1 MRHTPHAAAAT
12 GSGLC
17 HLTGARARESV
28 RPLDSV
34 AIIREVF
41 AAFARR
47 DLEGVLEHLHPDV
60 EFHAPTADIARGGEP
75 YRGLEGLRE
84 YFGDV
89 ERLWEELRLSPVS
102 FEEIDGG
109 VLVTGRVWARGSGR
123 VIDSPAGWI
132 WRLDGGRVRY
142 LRAFTSIREA
152 EEEAV
157 GG

>member
-1 MRHTPHAAAAT
+1 MRAAIVDRD
-12 GSGLC
+12 GRC
-17 HLTGARARESV
+17 PLTGARAPERV

-60 EFHAPTADIARGGEP
+60 EFHAPTADIAHGGEP

-84 YFGDV
+84 YFADV
-89 ERLWEELRLSPVS
+89 ERLWEELRLSPAS
-102 FEEIDGG
+102 FEDIDGG
-109 VLVTGRVWARGSGR
+109 VLVIGRVWARGSGR

-132 WRLDGGRVRY
+132 WRLEGDRVRY
-142 LRAFTSIREA
+142 LHAFASAREA

-157 GG
+157 RG